1 MKPLVTKYSAS
12 KTRPERLRTCSSDS
26 GCDVQ
31 CEALLE
37 LQEERTRHSTI
48 RSARRPLIRLK
59 ANELLVFRYCESRL
73 QETVKIKLKQPALTV
88 SEEEEEEEEEAS
100 WRRQLVRSLD
110 LTASQV
116 YWETQVD

>member
-1 MKPLVTKYSAS
+1 M
-12 KTRPERLRTCSSDS
+12 
-26 GCDVQ
+26 Q

-88 SEEEEEEEEEAS
+88 SEEEEEEEEEEAS
-100 WRRQLVRSLD
+100 WRIQLARSLD